1 MGNTVLDFDKVN
13 SSFGDIEQLPDTLPP
28 VEKFDY
34 HLLPDGAIA
43 EHVRDISERMQ
54 CPPDFVASA
63 LMTVLGSVIG
73 RSYQIKPKQYDDWVV
88 VPNLWGIAIAS
99 PSQLKSPAVESSLSH
114 VKRLDIES
122 KEKFDAEM
130 QTYEC
135 DKEFDKAE
143 RDYTKKEVAALIKQ
157 KKSGEARALIDA
169 REDIDPPIRRR
180 RYTNDSTIE
189 KLGELLVQNPNGMLV
204 YRDEIHGFLK
214 TIDSESRPNDRSFYL
229 EGWNGTGSYQ
239 SDRIGRGNTDI
250 KYHVISLFGT
260 IQPGRIASYIHNAV
274 RQGSGDDGF
283 SQRFQLAV
291 YPDEPGKWRNVD
303 RYPNNEAKKA
313 VYATIQKLANM
324 AEADTPT
331 ILNFSPEA
339 QTIFNEWWDD
349 LENSKLRNTDDH
361 PALIAHLAKYRSL
374 LPSLALIIHL
384 VDTCDTEITAV
395 SEMAIIKAC
404 GWCDYLESHARRI
417 YHDATNSPLKTAKL
431 ILNKIKGGK
440 LSNGFNPREINR
452 KCWTGLTDTAEVK
465 EGIETLIDYG
475 YLLECV
481 IETSGRPAVTYR
493 IHPKIMEDKQNG

>member
-1 MGNTVLDFDKVN
+1 MNGELIKMDNVH
-13 SSFGDIEQLPDTLPP
+13 SSFGDIEPLPDTLPP

-34 HLLPDGAIA
+34 HLLPDGAFA

-63 LMTVLGSVIG
+63 MMTVLGSVIG
-73 RSYQIKPKQYDDWVV
+73 RSYQINPKQYDDWVV
-88 VPNLWGIAIAS
+88 VPNLWGVAIAS

-135 DKEFDKAE
+135 DKEFEKAE
-143 RDYTKKEVAALIKQ
+143 RDHSKKEIASLFKQ
-157 KKSGEARALIDA
+157 KKSDEARALIEA
-169 REDIDPPIRRR
+169 REDIDPPVRRR

-214 TIDSESRPNDRSFYL
+214 TIDSESRPNDRAFYL

-239 SDRIGRGNTDI
+239 SDRIGRGTTDI
-250 KYHVISLFGT
+250 KHLVISLFGT

-291 YPDEPGKWRNVD
+291 YPDELREWKNVD
-303 RYPNNEAKKA
+303 RYPDNDAKNA
-313 VYATIQKLANM
+313 VYATIQELAGL
-324 AEADTPT
+324 AETDTPT

-339 QTIFNEWWDD
+339 QTVFNEWWYD
-349 LENSKLRNTDDH
+349 LENKKLRNTDDH

-384 VDTCDTEITAV
+384 VDTCDTGVTAV
-395 SEMAIIKAC
+395 SEMAVIKAC

-417 YHDATNSPLKTAKL
+417 YHDATNNPLKAAKL
-431 ILNKIKGGK
+431 ILNKIKGSK
-440 LSNGFNPREINR
+440 LSNWFNPREINR
-452 KCWTGLTDTAEVK
+452 KCWSGLTDATEVK
-465 EGIETLIDYG
+465 EGIETLIDEG

-493 IHPKIMEDKQNG
+493 VHPDIMEGVHNG

>member
-1 MGNTVLDFDKVN
+1 MDNTVIDFDKVN
-13 SSFGDIEQLPDTLPP
+13 SSFRDIELLPDTLPP

-34 HLLPDGAIA
+34 HLLPDGAFA

-54 CPPDFVASA
+54 CAPDFVASA

-73 RSYQIKPKQYDDWVV
+73 RSHQIRPKQYDDWVV

-114 VKRLDIES
+114 VRRLDIES
-122 KEKFDAEM
+122 KERFDAEM
-130 QTYEC
+130 KTYEC
-135 DKEFDKAE
+135 DKEFQKAE
-143 RDYTKKEVAALIKQ
+143 RDQTRKDVAIFLKQ
-157 KKSGEARALIDA
+157 KKRDEARALLESQEEI
-169 REDIDPPIRRR
+169 ESPVRRR

-189 KLGELLVQNPNGMLV
+189 KLGELLVQNSNGMLI

-214 TIDSESRPNDRSFYL
+214 TIDSESRPNDRAFYL

-239 SDRIGRGNTDI
+239 SDRIGRGTTDI
-250 KYHVISLFGT
+250 KHHVISLFGT

-291 YPDEPGKWRNVD
+291 YPDELGKWRNVD
-303 RYPNNEAKKA
+303 RYPNNEAKNE
-313 VYATIQKLANM
+313 VYATIQKLAGM
-324 AEADTPT
+324 AETTEPVV
-331 ILNFSPEA
+331 LQFSSEA
-339 QTIFNEWWDD
+339 QTVFNEWRDE
-349 LENSKLRNTDDH
+349 LENNKLRNTDDH
-361 PALIAHLAKYRSL
+361 PSLIAHLAKYRSL
-374 LPSLALIIHL
+374 LPSLALVIHL

-395 SEMAIIKAC
+395 SEMATIKAC

-417 YHDATNSPLKTAKL
+417 YADATNNPLKTAKL

-440 LSNGFNPREINR
+440 LPNGFNPREINR
-452 KCWTGLTDTAEVK
+452 KCWSGLTDTAEVK

-481 IETSGRPAVTYR
+481 IETTGRPAVTYR
-493 IHPKIMEDKQNG
+493 IHPDIMEGVHNG